1 MIERSFPFCYF
12 NIMGNYYEE
21 LELLKYKV
29 KEILNN
35 CIGKRNN
42 EETRKEASIQL
53 NRLMCDFN
61 NSKT

>member
-1 MIERSFPFCYF
+1 MD
-12 NIMGNYYEE
+12 NYYKE

-35 CIGKRNN
+35 CIGKRNT
-42 EETRKEASIQL
+42 EETRLEAAIQL

-61 NSKT
+61 NRRT

>member
-1 MIERSFPFCYF
+1 MKDC
-12 NIMGNYYEE
+12 NKE

-35 CIGKRNN
+35 CIGKRNT
-42 EETRKEASIQL
+42 EETRQEVAIQL

-61 NSKT
+61 NSRT

>member
-42 EETRKEASIQL
+42 E
-53 NRLMCDFN
+53 
-61 NSKT
+61 